1 MESKNDNTPSK
12 ILFDQKKAEK
22 ARGVERG
29 GSGRASAGSVVMGD
43 GAPIPGGVTV
53 GTACLSSGHGPLG
66 VPHAIGAGAH
76 AATAPASPSPHDSRR
91 GVTSQTSSPSIR
103 LSRSQLLSPG
113 NLYGLVTSVPAAC
126 LVPLN
131 PFSVLG
137 QGDLSKTHVRHA
149 SSVSGNHHGPRSR
162 VVQTPPDGISRWTR
176 HARPHD
182 RCSKRPPLAARD
194 DLKQNSLK

>member
-1 MESKNDNTPSK
+1 M
-12 ILFDQKKAEK
+12 
-22 ARGVERG
+22 ERG

-76 AATAPASPSPHDSRR
+76 AATQHLRVPRDSRR
-91 GVTSQTSSPSIR
+91 GITSQTSSPSIR

-162 VVQTPPDGISRWTR
+162 VVQTPPDGISRWTWR
-176 HARPHD
+176 ARPHD
-182 RCSKRPPLAARD
+182 CCSKRPPLAARD